1 MIYRLRKGL
10 LGCLMVLTATA
21 VCAQRRYDCMAALES
36 PSATRGV
43 LGYPQRQ
50 WDPGRTYRQPV
61 VLIAFADCDFS
72 MASPVA
78 YYDRILNRQG
88 YNEGAGPGCMADY
101 FRDQS
106 GGLFN
111 MRFDVYGPVRIDE
124 SVKTG
129 TSGAS
134 YGSGAVA
141 KALKLLVDDTTADF
155 APYDWDGDG
164 CVDQVICILA
174 GYSGSV
180 VDGYVWPNT
189 GSTGVTISDRLRFS
203 TYSLSCELWAD
214 GTPCGIGTICH
225 EFSHCL
231 GLPDLYPLYAG
242 ASAPFS
248 VVDEWDLMDGGN
260 FTGRGWCPPNYS
272 ALERMLLGWET
283 PLELTAP
290 TAVTD
295 MRPVGEGGESF
306 LIRNTANADEFYL
319 LENRQ
324 RTGWDYG
331 LPGEG
336 LLIAHVDYD
345 RELWSMNMVNSRTA
359 HLRYDLVHAD
369 NRDYRSW
376 DPADNGRDPMK
387 YTMEGNLRNRFLS
400 TSAYPWTS
408 PETGEV
414 NSELTDTSVPAA
426 VVFAPQ
432 GDGSRLLS
440 KPVTNIRVEPDG
452 AVSFDFMGGTTGI
465 AEHRSSDVLL
475 VAYYDLSGRRLQAPP
490 QDGSL
495 YIKLIPGSRP
505 KVQKNNR

>member
-1 MIYRLRKGL
+1 MIYRLMKGL

-78 YYDRILNRQG
+78 YYDRILNQPG

-155 APYDWDGDG
+155 SPYDWDGDG
-164 CVDQVICILA
+164 RVDQVICILA

-214 GTPCGIGTICH
+214 GTSCGIGTICH

-231 GLPDLYPLYAG
+231 GLPDIYPLSYAEDM
-242 ASAPFS
+242 PFS
-248 VVDEWDLMDGGN
+248 MVDEWDLMDGGN

-272 ALERMLLGWET
+272 ALERMLLGWHQ
-283 PLELTAP
+283 PRELTGPESISALN
-290 TAVTD
+290 
-295 MRPVGEGGESF
+295 PVDKGGESL
-306 LIRNTANADEFYL
+306 LIRHPSNTDEYFL

-324 RTGWDYG
+324 QSGWDYG

-336 LLIAHVDYD
+336 LLIAHVDYN
-345 RELWSMNMVNSRTA
+345 RQVWSDNAVNSNRNRY
-359 HLRYDLVHAD
+359 RYDLVHAD

-376 DPADNGRDPMK
+376 DPANNGRDLGK
-387 YTMEGNLRNRFLS
+387 YTMEGCLRNRYLS

-408 PETGEV
+408 DSTGLT
-414 NSELTDTSVPAA
+414 NSAFTDTSVPAA
-426 VVFAPQ
+426 VWHTAKD
-432 GDGSRLLS
+432 DGSKQLHRPIIDIRLT
-440 KPVTNIRVEPDG
+440 VDG
-452 AVSFDFMGGTTGI
+452 TVSFDFMKGASAVTAPVIPVNQPT
-465 AEHRSSDVLL
+465 E
-475 VAYYDLSGRRLQAPP
+475 YYDLSGHRLPTKP
-490 QDGSL
+490 QDGSI
-495 YIKLIPGSRP
+495 YIGKTTG
-505 KVQKNNR
+505 KVWKGR

>member
-1 MIYRLRKGL
+1 MKGL

-111 MRFDVYGPVRIDE
+111 MRFDVFGPIRIDE

-129 TSGAS
+129 TSGDT
-134 YGSGAVA
+134 YGSGVVA

-164 CVDQVICILA
+164 RVDQVICILA

-203 TYSLSCELWAD
+203 TYSLSCELWVD

-345 RELWSMNMVNSRTA
+345 RELWSMNMVNSRTD

-376 DPADNGRDPMK
+376 DPANNGRDLGK
-387 YTMEGNLRNRFLS
+387 YTMEGCLRNRYLS

-408 PETGEV
+408 DSTGLT
-414 NSELTDTSVPAA
+414 NSAFTDTSVPAA
-426 VVFAPQ
+426 VWHTAKD
-432 GDGSRLLS
+432 DGSKQLHRPIIDIRLT
-440 KPVTNIRVEPDG
+440 VDG
-452 AVSFDFMGGTTGI
+452 TVSFDFMKGASAVTAPVIPVNQPT
-465 AEHRSSDVLL
+465 E
-475 VAYYDLSGRRLQAPP
+475 YYDLNGHRLPTKP
-490 QDGSL
+490 QDGSI
-495 YIKLIPGSRP
+495 YIGKTTG
-505 KVQKNNR
+505 KVWKGR